1 MKNTMLRYGGIW
13 ALTEWHLVPQIFIY
27 FSCFHFYQL
36 SGVRIL
42 VLSSLLDYYAANV
55 RRAFVYLFLQ
65 LVYFSL
71 CPGVGL
77 GFRPDG
83 RTSGNLL
90 VSVHC

>member
-1 MKNTMLRYGGIW
+1 MKNIMLRYGGIW

-42 VLSSLLDYYAANV
+42 VPSSLLDHYAANV

-65 LVYFSL
+65 LVLFFFMSRRW
-71 CPGVGL
+71 L
-77 GFRPDG
+77 GFP
-83 RTSGNLL
+83 T
-90 VSVHC
+90 